1 MVRQTSEKEKTT
13 CRWFGKRQNNILR
26 LADVPANK
34 KKKF

>member
-13 CRWFGKRQNNILR
+13 CRWFGKRQNNR
-26 LADVPANK
+26 LNLAEVPANK